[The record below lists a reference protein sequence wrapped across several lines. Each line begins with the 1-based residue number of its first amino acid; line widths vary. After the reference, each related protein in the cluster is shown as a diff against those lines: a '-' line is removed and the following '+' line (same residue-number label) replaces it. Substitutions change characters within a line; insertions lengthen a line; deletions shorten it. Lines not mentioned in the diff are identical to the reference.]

1 MHVTQLQVHHDWIHL
16 LQARNLSTVA
26 EVLQHN
32 ATDLVELLDIGYA
45 AAEQLLQDISL
56 QAAPGFVSVST
67 SPLLLMHV
75 LVCVLQSLLLLCRQG
90 SCIGR
95 SRTHTSPP
103 CSQAYKCVVHL
114 IPHMSACLHAA
125 ARMSPMPTG
134 CVACLPGV

>member
-56 QAAPGFVSVST
+56 QAAPGFVSVSR
-67 SPLLLMHV
+67 SFY
-75 LVCVLQSLLLLCRQG
+75 LLLCMLLSTPRT
-90 SCIGR
+90 CVMLAGR
-95 SRTHTSPP
+95 ALVSSPP
-103 CSQAYKCVVHL
+103 G
-114 IPHMSACLHAA
+114 PPAA
-125 ARMSPMPTG
+125 HPAHWVT
-134 CVACLPGV
+134 CA